1 MKRPPLGVA
10 ALAIAGGLVCV
21 LGASP
26 AKADVINETI
36 NQPNSALSGFTPG
49 YVSLQINRT
58 DTTHATA
65 TFTSLSSGT
74 TLYRMGDGS
83 SADLNVAGSFSAA
96 LGSESGTATGFT
108 PTFSAF
114 SSG

>member
-1 MKRPPLGVA
+1 MSGRMKRSSLGVA
-10 ALAIAGGLVCV
+10 ALAVAGGLVGV
-21 LGASP
+21 LSASSA

-49 YVSLQINRT
+49 YVSLQIDRT

-74 TLYRMGDGS
+74 TLYRMGMAVPPIS
-83 SADLNVAGSFSAA
+83 M
-96 LGSESGTATGFT
+96 
-108 PTFSAF
+108 
-114 SSG
+114 